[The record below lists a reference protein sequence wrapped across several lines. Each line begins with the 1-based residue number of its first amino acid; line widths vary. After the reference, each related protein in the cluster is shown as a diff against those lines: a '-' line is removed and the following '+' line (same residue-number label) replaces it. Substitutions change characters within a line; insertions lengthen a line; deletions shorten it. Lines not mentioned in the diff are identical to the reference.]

1 MPSCFKCMEDMDG
14 KSSGYLTLSRSSIK
28 SEKQNI
34 IYRIHPSDK
43 EKGDRMNVFPLN
55 EMKERELLPGG
66 KVKFVHSDNMT
77 LASWTFE
84 AGIDLPEHTHPH
96 EQILNVMEGTIEF
109 TVEGETQTIDAV
121 SAIIIPPNVT
131 HSGKTLTDC
140 KLIDVFYPK
149 REDFA
154 ALDAE

>member
-1 MPSCFKCMEDMDG
+1 
-14 KSSGYLTLSRSSIK
+14 
-28 SEKQNI
+28 
-34 IYRIHPSDK
+34 
-43 EKGDRMNVFPLN
+43 MNVFHLR

-66 KVKFVHSDNMT
+66 KVKFVHSESMT
-77 LASWTFE
+77 LAYWTFE

-109 TVEGETQTIDAV
+109 TVEGVTETVDAV

-131 HSGKTLTDC
+131 HSGKTLTYC

-154 ALDAE
+154 ALDVE